1 MRANSG
7 RGHALIDRL
16 VSLGSTVLYCTV
28 QIQETD
34 DSHHEG
40 SRNAVQEEQ
49 ISARGRCHNML
60 TTRAD
65 DGSVGENDN
74 KRTVP

>member
-40 SRNAVQEEQ
+40 EPER
-49 ISARGRCHNML
+49 RPGRTDKCPGAMSQHADH
-60 TTRAD
+60 TR
-65 DGSVGENDN
+65 
-74 KRTVP
+74 